1 MLKRL
6 MNKAKGIDPFFEE
19 VKAEQIGLY
28 QHYFIKVLQS
38 IDVDVETS
46 WSMGKP
52 YDKERFQKDEYIM
65 EKIIVGEAAAEGLI
79 PSILQVIVHQYFFAD
94 VYQREID
101 RKRWVQRVIHR
112 KQADYFPGGWQVA
125 SLLYTIAK

>member
-1 MLKRL
+1 MGMLKRL

-52 YDKERFQKDEYIM
+52 YDKERFQKDGRSGSRRFNSIYSS
-65 EKIIVGEAAAEGLI
+65 GDR
-79 PSILQVIVHQYFFAD
+79 PSVLFCGRLSA
-94 VYQREID
+94 RN
-101 RKRWVQRVIHR
+101 R
-112 KQADYFPGGWQVA
+112 
-125 SLLYTIAK
+125 S